1 MVGFISG
8 ECSLAIIASLV
19 AYIQH
24 TEEQYPF
31 PHELSIGEVYYSPLL
46 LVLGIAFF
54 ASLLTVMILNKLKLT
69 RYLYAPS
76 YVFIAI
82 MALYMVLIDAY
93 WIKF

>member
-1 MVGFISG
+1 MNN
-8 ECSLAIIASLV
+8 
-19 AYIQH
+19 
-24 TEEQYPF
+24 PF
-31 PHELSIGEVYYSPLL
+31 PHELSIGDVYYSPLL

-54 ASLLTVMILNKLKLT
+54 SSLLTVMILNKLKLT

>member
-1 MVGFISG
+1 M
-8 ECSLAIIASLV
+8 
-19 AYIQH
+19 H
-24 TEEQYPF
+24 NPF
-31 PHELSIGEVYYSPLL
+31 PHELSIGDVYYSPLL
-46 LVLGIAFF
+46 LVVGIAFV
-54 ASLLTVMILNKLKLT
+54 ASLLTVMVLNKLKLT